1 MQSSFQHP
9 SGSETTV
16 DLPAATRVTPQ
27 QLTACL
33 DQSDFTRSHAMLYLL
48 VVLGHL
54 FDGFDINMIG
64 LVLPGIGAEFH
75 APPMAL
81 GYLASSV
88 FTGMLVGSIAIGTLA
103 DRVGRKKALI
113 FAVGF
118 YGITSLAAAFAWS
131 YDSLVVI
138 RIIEGFGL
146 GAEVPLVFTY
156 LSEFM
161 PRRRRGLLLASSVFF
176 WQGASFVAAL
186 AATIIIPAFGWRGM
200 FVLGTIPSA
209 ILVFLF
215 LKLPES
221 VRFLLSRGRFDE
233 AERIARS
240 LSTVDPAHCIV
251 APAEAAGNQA
261 HLRDLFRGGY
271 VRATLSIWIMQF
283 CGGAVFAGLA
293 VWLPSIL
300 VGMGFPV
307 VRSFL
312 FTAAITGSGAVGN
325 IGAGLLLDRIGRKP
339 TLAIF
344 LLMGGGLMLVW
355 GLATSALAVVA
366 IGALT
371 AFFGAGG
378 AGGPL
383 FTYTSEVYPTR
394 FRGAG
399 TGWAAGW
406 QRIGGIVA
414 PIVLGAMLAMPGSGY
429 RVFVTMSASLLAAGV
444 AVMLL
449 GFETRGKSLEQI
461 NAELAR

>member
-1 MQSSFQHP
+1 LTLQSTQSLRP
-9 SGSETTV
+9 
-16 DLPAATRVTPQ
+16 TPQ
-27 QLTACL
+27 QITASL
-33 DQSDFTRSHAMLYLL
+33 DRSDFTRAHLWLYLL
-48 VVLGHL
+48 VVLGHT
-54 FDGFDINMIG
+54 FDGFDINMMG
-64 LVLPGIGAEFH
+64 FVLPGIGAAFH
-75 APPMAL
+75 VPPVAI

-103 DRVGRKKALI
+103 DRIGRKWALI
-113 FAVGF
+113 FSVGF
-118 YGITSLAAAFAWS
+118 YGLTSFAAAFAWN

-176 WQGASFVAAL
+176 WQGASFLAAL
-186 AATIIIPAFGWRGM
+186 AAVVVVPAFGWRGM
-200 FVLGTIPSA
+200 FVLGVLPS
-209 ILVFLF
+209 LVLVILF
-215 LKLPES
+215 LRLPES
-221 VRFLLSRGRFDE
+221 VRFLLARGRVDE
-233 AERIARS
+233 AERIARRF
-240 LSTVDPAHCIV
+240 STVDPAQLPV
-251 APAEAAGNQA
+251 AALPPAGAEAR
-261 HLRDLFRGGY
+261 LRDLLRFGY
-271 VRATLSIWIMQF
+271 LRATLSIWIMQF

-300 VGMGFPV
+300 LRMGFPV

-312 FTAAITGSGAVGN
+312 FTAAITGAGALGN
-325 IGAGLLLDRIGRKP
+325 IGAGLLLDRIGRRI
-339 TLAIF
+339 TLAVFF
-344 LLMGGGLMLVW
+344 LLGGVLMLAW
-355 GLATSALAVVA
+355 GLAESAPAVVA
-366 IGALT
+366 IGAFT

-383 FTYTSEVYPTR
+383 FTYTSEIYPTR

-414 PIVLGAMLAMPGSGY
+414 PIVLGALLAVPGSSY
-429 RVFVTMSASLLAAGV
+429 RVFATMAASLLVGGL
-444 AVMLL
+444 AVLVL

-461 NAELAR
+461 SLELSR

>member
-1 MQSSFQHP
+1 M
-9 SGSETTV
+9 
-16 DLPAATRVTPQ
+16 RVGRPTPQ
-27 QLTACL
+27 QITACL
-33 DQSDFTRSHAMLYLL
+33 DQSDFTRAHAWLYLL
-48 VVLGHL
+48 VVLGHT

-64 LVLPGIGAEFH
+64 LILPGIGAEFH
-75 APPMAL
+75 APPVAL

-88 FTGMLVGSIAIGTLA
+88 FTGMLVGSIAIGMLA
-103 DRVGRKKALI
+103 DRIGRKTALI

-118 YGITSLAAAFAWS
+118 YGLTSLAAAFAWS
-131 YDSLVVI
+131 YESLVVI

-161 PRRRRGLLLASSVFF
+161 PRRRRGLLLAASVFF
-176 WQGASFVAAL
+176 WQGASFIAAL
-186 AATIIIPAFGWRGM
+186 AAVYVVPAFGWRGM
-200 FVLGTIPSA
+200 FVLGVLPS
-209 ILVFLF
+209 LVLVVLF

-233 AERIARS
+233 AERVARRF
-240 LSTVDPAHCIV
+240 STADPAYCAV
-251 APAEAAGNQA
+251 VGGVTGRQA
-261 HLRDLFRGGY
+261 RLSDLVRGRY
-271 VRATLSIWIMQF
+271 LRATLSIWIMQF

-307 VRSFL
+307 VRSYL
-312 FTAAITGSGAVGN
+312 FTAAITGAGALGN
-325 IGAGLLLDRIGRKP
+325 IGAGLLLDRIGRRP
-339 TLAIF
+339 TLAVFF
-344 LLMGGGLMLVW
+344 LAGGLLMLVW
-355 GLATSALAVVA
+355 GMAQSAVAVVA
-366 IGALT
+366 LGALT

-383 FTYTSEVYPTR
+383 FTYTSEGYPTR

-414 PIVLGAMLAMPGSGY
+414 PIVLGALLAVPGSGY
-429 RVFVTMSASLLAAGV
+429 RVFVTMAASLMIGGAAV
-444 AVMLL
+444 VLL

-461 NAELAR
+461 SAELGR